1 MENTNTLDDSHAQSL
16 RSSEGQRLENVVAY
30 ILNTLLN
37 KYDIYIS
44 PGTADGLKKLINDNA
59 IVKQIIDY
67 NKLPVK
73 RPCDQK
79 QLEDY
84 PDTDLFIIIKTK
96 SQWRVLGI
104 INCKLSFHSRHTMV
118 TFWGLAIRIGSNV
131 KYVCVTEDKDQY
143 HPTRPRSEFGKSCE
157 KSTAARRLLESFI
170 DKIYIIKP
178 YEENSAELKSDIQ
191 KLANTFL
198 KQKKSQICFD
208 NPNHKYH
215 TEYCVSV
222 RPFDDLVYDLLRW
235 QEEINLTIK

>member
-1 MENTNTLDDSHAQSL
+1 MENTNTLDDSQAQSL

-37 KYDIYIS
+37 KHNIYIVQ
-44 PGTADGLKKLINDNA
+44 GTAEGLKKLINDNVV
-59 IVKQIIDY
+59 VKQIIDY

-84 PDTDLFIIIKTK
+84 PDTDLFTIVKTK
-96 SQWRVLGI
+96 NQWRVLGI

-118 TFWGLAIRIGSNV
+118 TFWGLAIRIGSNI

-143 HPTRPRSEFGKSCE
+143 HPTRPRSELGKSCQQ
-157 KSTAARRLLESFI
+157 STAARRLLESFI
-170 DKIYIIKP
+170 DRIYIIKP
-178 YEENSAELKSDIQ
+178 YEENASELKSDIE
-191 KLANTFL
+191 NFSTNFL
-198 KQKKSQICFD
+198 KQKKGQFCFD
-208 NPNHKYH
+208 NPAHKYH
-215 TEYCVSV
+215 TAYCVSV

-235 QEEINLTIK
+235 QEEINLTQ